1 MQEPYKGYSARLS
14 VLSGIF
20 DASDELEADRYSG
33 TPMSKVIYRWAR
45 PSVREEFG
53 RDPEQG
59 FRWHTLE
66 GWKPKGVTSD
76 RRAKPLSD
84 RQGLSG
90 GLNPRNRG
98 LLGRPFAS
106 AAGAPTGE
114 TVRGIIQALI
124 RRIPSERGKLR
135 RVNPMSA
142 AGMKQD
148 RHGTEGSKPS
158 RG

>member
-1 MQEPYKGYSARLS
+1 VQEPYKGYSARSS
-14 VLSGIF
+14 VPPGAFNGS
-20 DASDELEADRYSG
+20 SELRADRYSE
-33 TPMSKVIYRWAR
+33 TPMSKAIRRWAR
-45 PSVREEFG
+45 QSVREEFR

-59 FRWHTLE
+59 FRRDTLE

-76 RRAKPLSD
+76 RRAKPLSG
-84 RQGLSG
+84 RQGLLE

-124 RRIPSERGKLR
+124 RRIPSERGTLR
-135 RVNPMSA
+135 RVNPRSA
-142 AGMKQD
+142 AGMK
-148 RHGTEGSKPS
+148 
-158 RG
+158 